1 MSLNNTPSANRLHI
15 GIFGKVNS
23 GKSSLINAITNQ
35 ETALVSPVRGT
46 TTDYVV
52 KAMEVRGIGACAFID
67 TAGFDD
73 NGELGSLRM
82 DKTAEALDKS
92 DIAIMVFAD
101 GEIETEKRWI
111 EKIKEK
117 NVPLLAVINKADEID
132 SEALSRKLKDELSLE
147 AVKVSAKDKT
157 GIDEIL
163 AMLTRLVPEDFDQK
177 SITGDLVKAG
187 DVVLLL
193 MPQDSEAPKGRLI
206 LPQVQTTRDLLDN
219 GCVIVSA
226 TEKTYIEA
234 INSLKEPP
242 KLIITDS
249 KVFKFAYENKPKE
262 SKLTSFSVLFA
273 AYKGDLNEYIKGARA
288 IDSLNENSRVLIAEA
303 CTHAPLSED
312 IGRVRIP
319 NMLRKR
325 FGEEIKVDIVSG
337 TNFPSDLSGYDLII
351 HCGGCMFNRKYLQNR
366 IAKAKSQFVPIT
378 NYGVLLAYL
387 NGIIDK
393 ITL

>member
-1 MSLNNTPSANRLHI
+1 
-15 GIFGKVNS
+15 
-23 GKSSLINAITNQ
+23 
-35 ETALVSPVRGT
+35 
-46 TTDYVV
+46 
-52 KAMEVRGIGACAFID
+52 
-67 TAGFDD
+67 
-73 NGELGSLRM
+73 
-82 DKTAEALDKS
+82 
-92 DIAIMVFAD
+92 
-101 GEIETEKRWI
+101 
-111 EKIKEK
+111 
-117 NVPLLAVINKADEID
+117 
-132 SEALSRKLKDELSLE
+132 
-147 AVKVSAKDKT
+147 
-157 GIDEIL
+157 
-163 AMLTRLVPEDFDQK
+163 MLTRLVPEDFDQK